1 MMAKRGKWTIVH
13 PTDVMTMVPV
23 WQCSNC
29 NGIVDGYYP
38 DKICLHCGSENEQD
52 KGKSVELC
60 LAKMKGWFS
69 NE

>member
-1 MMAKRGKWTIVH
+1 MAKKGEWIIVH
-13 PTDVMTMVPV
+13 PTDIMTMVPV

-29 NGIVDGYYP
+29 NGIVDGYTP

-52 KGKSVELC
+52 NGKSVELC
-60 LAKMKGWFS
+60 LSEMKGWFS